1 MVDDVGS
8 WKTTGGRRNNGQKKR
23 VMGRENFLLLA

>member
-8 WKTTGGRRNNGQKKR
+8 WKTTGGRRNNGQKKHI
-23 VMGRENFLLLA
+23 MGREIF